1 MTYRV
6 DGIREETPERF
17 LEISE
22 ELAKERDIES
32 GRWVR
37 VTSRHGSLVIKVLVT
52 TRVFGKQV
60 YLPLFLAGGADQYPD
75 RLACGCC
82 HQYSCIQGDSGEDQG
97 SCRNRAQTLSSR

>member
-6 DGIREETPERF
+6 DGIREETPERY

-37 VTSRHGSLVIKVLVT
+37 PPAAASSLVVKALV
-52 TRVFGKQV
+52 
-60 YLPLFLAGGADQYPD
+60 
-75 RLACGCC
+75 
-82 HQYSCIQGDSGEDQG
+82 
-97 SCRNRAQTLSSR
+97 